1 MSVTGVATRLR
12 NWRWKTAAWSL
23 RDSGATV
30 AGALHSLFPL
40 SARLRGL
47 CEGHS
52 FGTYCRAV
60 AVSGTYLLT
69 SQRGPVRVLDL
80 VSRSAF
86 CKKRRFVVGL
96 CGAFCFV
103 LSCLVL
109 FLVCVCV

>member
-1 MSVTGVATRLR
+1 MSVAGIATRLR

-60 AVSGTYLLT
+60 AVSGTYLL
-69 SQRGPVRVLDL
+69 SVDRFGYWILYLDL
-80 VSRSAF
+80 
-86 CKKRRFVVGL
+86 RFVRGDGL
-96 CGAFCFV
+96 WWGCAEIFV
-103 LSCLVL
+103 LFCLVL
-109 FLVCVCV
+109 FCF